1 MADLYLKRLESERK
15 TLWATCRLKGLAK
28 DTPERRRIAE
38 IDRLIAQHKTP
49 PPTSPLPQAGG
60 GRGRAGSQP
69 ALEQPGA
76 VYPLDGG
83 GPVSLEEAEAE
94 AEAGMAEQSLRY
106 REGGN
111 EL

>member
-60 GRGRAGSQP
+60 GKGRAGSQP